1 MATVKLNPVLQS
13 VRGKVRDLIFSKRNG
28 GVFISRRPE
37 NGNRILS
44 VAQQAVQERFRQAAL
59 YGKSAM
65 ADPEVRALYEARAKK
80 RKQPIFSVMI
90 ENFLKPPSIEEIDM
104 SAYTGQAGSTIS
116 IRASDDFDVMS
127 VEVALFDASDSL
139 IERGAAVQS
148 TTDSGRWIYTLS
160 TSIPTGSPLRVE
172 VTATDRPGHKTTRV
186 ENI

>member
-1 MATVKLNPVLQS
+1 VLQS
-13 VRGKVRDLIFSKRNG
+13 VRGKVGDLVFSKRNG

-44 VAQQAVQERFRQAAL
+44 AAQEAVQERFRQAAL

-65 ADPEVRALYEARAKK
+65 ADPQVRALYEAQAKK

-90 ENFLKPPSIEEIDM
+90 ENFFKPPSLEEIDM
-104 SAYTGQAGSTIS
+104 SAYTGQPGSTIGV
-116 IRASDDFDVMS
+116 RASDDFDVMS
-127 VEVALFDASDSL
+127 VGVAIFDASNAP
-139 IERGAAVQS
+139 IENGAAVQS
-148 TTDSGRWIYTLS
+148 ATDSGRWVYTLTTTIAS
-160 TSIPTGSPLRVE
+160 GTHIRVE